1 MRKVIK
7 ILAKVLSI
15 IILLSI
21 FLPIS
26 ITLLLSVDTIQNY
39 TIDRASEFASD
50 KLGARVAID
59 RIDLDLFSKLRVK
72 GFYVEDYEQD
82 TLLYVVEAKAR
93 FGSFDIGNVALY
105 LEDGEV
111 NGGCLRVK
119 EMADGELNIRPIAKK
134 LQRKNGKGRFKLFFD
149 EIDARGFEFSFERRQ
164 HRNPVYGVD
173 YNDMR
178 ICDITG
184 KVRNLS
190 VIKGVVNLDAENVS
204 AWEKSGFKASSIST
218 NLRVDKGV
226 LEFKSIDAYT
236 ERSSV
241 FVPRMLLDGDNWQ
254 QYRYYIDSV
263 EMHGVVTRANV
274 DSRDVAYFA
283 PGLRNWNI
291 KIHGGDGTFDGYV
304 RDFKVHLNSAILGER
319 SVVEGDAHFVGMPN
333 WREAEYDVDITRA
346 YITAEDAN
354 TVVDGMRE
362 GGLPKK
368 ARDIVRR
375 VGWVDGGGRFKGFIK
390 DFSVDGAFLTDVG
403 RVKADGDI
411 VIGED
416 GVDIDGDIKTTKFDL
431 GRVLNHPKLQEVDA
445 YVKGEASL
453 GDRVVADVSSNI
465 NGLRYGPYR
474 YKGITVKG
482 DVNGGKYNVAVN
494 SVDECLDFDLMGDMN
509 LDLKSPTYNLALDLR
524 RADLY
529 AMGVNKRDTTS
540 VLSLEMGL
548 EATGSSLDNLVGGVS
563 VANAIY
569 DYPGNRLETDL
580 VEFSLYGDDE
590 LRASLLESEFVN
602 LQYQSYLS
610 YRDAYSYLYNFMKT
624 YIPLLYDDNSA
635 KRELTT
641 VYKRDDTML
650 KIEVGDK
657 INDLLDAV
665 ASSLIV
671 APDTEAYLA
680 FSPSNNKMMMRGSS
694 EAIEY
699 GGVIMANMAFNVD
712 KKLRDSLSLW
722 LESSCIYL
730 GARPLMPKFNITG
743 GARENRASLRAGF
756 SGDNGRASGMLG
768 LRASF
773 SRDSL
778 TGARSMHMDITPSH
792 FTTDSVQWKLITRG
806 IDVAS
811 SRLSIDELRITHPGQ
826 KLVIDGVVSRSR
838 EDSLM
843 LTLDNFD
850 ISPLSLL
857 VRRWGYEVEGRSNG
871 HATIKAVMRHPEID
885 ASIDLDSVR
894 VNGLLA
900 PPQRITSDWDFA
912 ENRARV
918 YICDRITQD
927 TNVRGY
933 YQPKSNRYLA
943 KADMKNLKLELIQP
957 FLRGIVSDIEGTG
970 DVNFTIAGTG
980 RMAQL
985 NGGAKVRDIGVMV
998 DFTNTRYRAPE
1009 GELRVENNHIYAD
1022 GVKLYDSEGHMGKYY
1037 MDLSLEHLSNVTYN
1051 ISIEA
1056 DNMLVLDTKAKDNDL
1071 FYGHIYASGRAAFNG
1086 DKRGMKMNI
1095 EATSAKNSQFF
1106 MPLMGKENVSYAD
1119 FVKFTEAKVEAPD
1132 TTAFLTRRVMAH
1144 NRRQRSVNNISGV
1157 MDIDMTL
1164 NVEPN
1169 IDMQLV
1175 IDPTLG
1181 DIIKGKGSGQITL
1194 HYVPKANVLE
1204 MRGTYTI
1211 TEGNYLFTLQNIWQ
1225 KRFDVEPG
1233 STITWNGDPMA
1244 AQLNIDAIYKTKA
1257 SLKPLIGGSMKG
1269 FDTSRAVPVD
1279 CYIKLTDDMMEPTV
1293 TFDVQVPNVAPEIQ
1307 TIINSALTDQ
1317 QAVATQMFWLLAANT
1332 FAAEDTGAMG
1342 ASLSATTGFEL
1353 LSNQLSNWLSG
1364 DNYNVIF
1371 RYRPRTEL
1379 TGDEVDFGFSKSW
1392 FNDRLLVEIEGGYLS
1407 DESIKATNRASNFV
1421 GEAFITWLIDSEGAF
1436 RLKGFTQTIDRY
1448 GENQGMQESGVGV
1461 YYSESFNSFPELWH
1475 SLKERFTNPERRERR
1490 MKRREERKERRQQR
1504 KNERQKPVEIDATPK
1519 IEFKP
1524 IEFDDGEFII
1534 PIFDTTTPTESL

>member
-7 ILAKVLSI
+7 ILAKVLST

-21 FLPIS
+21 FLPIC

-39 TIDRASEFASD
+39 AIDRASEFASD

-59 RIDLDLFSKLRVK
+59 RIDLDLFSKVRVR
-72 GFYVEDYEQD
+72 GFYVEDYERD
-82 TLLYVVEAKAR
+82 TLLYVEDVKAR
-93 FGSFDIGNVALY
+93 VAGFDIANVALH
-105 LEDGEV
+105 LEAGVVD
-111 NGGCLRVK
+111 GGCLRVK
-119 EMADGELNIRPIAKK
+119 EMADGELNIRPIAQK
-134 LQRKNGKGRFKLFFD
+134 LQRKDGKGRFKFFID
-149 EIDARGFEFSFERRQ
+149 EIKVDGVEFSFERRQ

-173 YNDMR
+173 YNDMLIR
-178 ICDITG
+178 DINGT
-184 KVRNLS
+184 VRNLS
-190 VIKGVVNLDAENVS
+190 VIKGVVVLDVDGVS
-204 AWEKSGFKASSIST
+204 AWEKSGFKASSVST
-218 NLRVDKGV
+218 NLRVAKGV
-226 LEFKSIDAYT
+226 IEFKSFDAYT

-241 FVPRMLLDGDNWQ
+241 FVPRLLLDGENWQ
-254 QYRYYIDSV
+254 QYKHYIDSV
-263 EMHGVVTRANV
+263 DMHGVVTRANV
-274 DSRDVAYFA
+274 DSRDIAYFA
-283 PGLRNWNI
+283 PGLRNWNV
-291 KIHGGDGTFDGYV
+291 KISGGDGTFGGYV
-304 RDFKVHLNSAILGER
+304 RDFKVRLNSAVLGES
-319 SVVEGDAHFVGMPN
+319 SVVEGDAHFIGMPD
-333 WREAEYDVDITRA
+333 WRNAEYDVDITRA
-346 YITAEDAN
+346 YITSADAN
-354 TVVDGMRE
+354 TLVEGVRE

-375 VGWVDGGGRFKGFIK
+375 VGWADGAGHFKGLIK
-390 DFSVDGAFLTDVG
+390 DFSVDGSFITDVG
-403 RVKADGDI
+403 RIKADGDI
-411 VIGED
+411 VISDD
-416 GVDIDGDIKTTKFDL
+416 GVDVSGDVKAKKFNL
-431 GRVLNHPKLQEVDA
+431 GRVLNHQKLQEVDV
-445 YVKGEASL
+445 YIKGEAML
-453 GDRVVADVSSNI
+453 GDEIVAEVSSNI
-465 NGLRYGPYR
+465 DGLKYGPYR
-474 YKGITVKG
+474 YRGITMTG
-482 DVNGGKYNVAVN
+482 NANGGVYNVSMN
-494 SVDECLDFDLMGDMN
+494 STDECLDFDLVGDMN
-509 LDLKSPTYNLALDLR
+509 LDVENPAYTLILNMR
-524 RADLY
+524 RADLH
-529 AMGVNKRDTTS
+529 AIGVNKRDTTS
-540 VLSLEMGL
+540 VLSFDMGL
-548 EATGSSLDNLVGGVS
+548 EAIGSNIDNLMGVVS

-580 VEFSLYGDDE
+580 VEFTMFGDDE
-590 LRASLLESEFVN
+590 LRAAVLESEFADV
-602 LQYQSYLS
+602 QYQSYLS
-610 YRDAYSYLYNFMKT
+610 YRDAYSYIYNFVMT
-624 YIPLLYDDNSA
+624 YIPLLYDDNSV
-635 KRELTT
+635 KRKLNTT
-641 VYKRDDTML
+641 YERDDTML

-671 APDTEAYLA
+671 APDTEAYIA

-694 EAIEY
+694 ETVEY

-730 GARPLMPKFNITG
+730 GARPLMPRFNITG

-768 LRASF
+768 LKAAF

-778 TGARSMHMDITPSH
+778 SGARSMHIDITPSH

-826 KLVIDGVVSRSR
+826 QLVIDGVVSRLR

-933 YQPKSNRYLA
+933 YQPKNTRYLA

-957 FLRGIVSDIEGTG
+957 FLQGIVSDIEGTG
-970 DVNFTIAGTG
+970 DVNFTIAGQG

-1022 GVKLYDSEGHMGKYY
+1022 AIKLYDSEGHEGSYS

-1056 DNMLVLDTKAKDNDL
+1056 KDMLVLDTKAKDNDL

-1095 EATSAKNSQFF
+1095 EATSAKNSKFF

-1157 MDIDMTL
+1157 MDMDMTL

-1181 DIIKGKGSGQITL
+1181 DIIKAKGSGQITL

-1204 MRGTYTI
+1204 MRGAYTI
-1211 TEGNYLFTLQNIWQ
+1211 TEGNYLFTLQNIWH

-1244 AQLNIDAIYKTKA
+1244 AQLNIDAIYRTKA
-1257 SLKPLIGGSMKG
+1257 SLKPLIGGSVKG
-1269 FDTSRAVPVD
+1269 VDTSRAVPVN
-1279 CYIKLTDDMMEPTV
+1279 CYIKLTDNMMEPTV

-1307 TIINSALTDQ
+1307 AIINSTLTDQ

-1332 FAAEDTGAMG
+1332 FAADDTGAMG
-1342 ASLSATTGFEL
+1342 ASLSATTGFEM

-1364 DNYNVIF
+1364 DDYNVIF

-1392 FNDRLLVEIEGGYLS
+1392 LNDRLLVEIEGGYLS
-1407 DESIKATNRASNFV
+1407 DESLRATNRASNFV
-1421 GEAFITWLIDSEGAF
+1421 GEAFITWLIDDEGAF

-1461 YYSESFNSFPELWH
+1461 YYSESFNSFPELWQ
-1475 SLKERFTNPERRERR
+1475 SLKQRFTNAERRERR
-1490 MKRREERKERRQQR
+1490 RERREERRERRQQR
-1504 KNERQKPVEIDATPK
+1504 KAKKMDAIEGQASK
-1519 IEFKP
+1519 IELKP
-1524 IEFDDGEFII
+1524 IEMDDVEFII
-1534 PIFDTTTPTESL
+1534 PIFDTTTTTEAL